1 MKQDPRRSFPVTFSF
16 ENVRVETGIILDL
29 LKRSMILFKMYT
41 SCMVTSVTLHVC
53 IWAGHAFLCH
63 LDYSTKLLD
72 TEPLLLFS

>member
-1 MKQDPRRSFPVTFSF
+1 MKQDPRRSIPVTFSF
-16 ENVRVETGIILDL
+16 EDVRVETGIILDL

-53 IWAGHAFLCH
+53 IWAGHAFLCL